1 MVYQERERC
10 TTILYHAIENT
21 VANTINVTY
30 AWRMMGRLNWL
41 PSNIPQLY
49 CILFGCIF
57 YGIVQ
62 IDLAKPYV

>member
-1 MVYQERERC
+1 MVYPERERC
-10 TTILYHAIENT
+10 ITILYHAIENT
-21 VANTINVTY
+21 VADTINVTY
-30 AWRMMGRLNWL
+30 ARRMMGRLNWL
-41 PSNIPQLY
+41 PSNIPQLS